1 MVGGRDDY
9 IPDRGHLVWVSLDP
23 TRGREQ
29 SGRRPVV
36 ILSPRSYNGRVGLAV
51 GCPVTRSVKGYPFE
65 VLLPT
70 PGAVQGVILAD
81 QVKSFDWR
89 VRDVEFAALLDDAT
103 LRAVSQRTATLI
115 A

>member
-1 MVGGRDDY
+1 MVAGSDGY
-9 IPDRGHLVWVSLDP
+9 IPDRGHLVWVLLDP

-65 VLLPT
+65 VALPVDCV
-70 PGAVQGVILAD
+70 AQGVVLAD

-89 VRDVEFAALLDDAT
+89 VRDVEFAALFDDGT
-103 LRAVSQRTATLI
+103 LRAVSRRAATLI
-115 A
+115 G

>member
-1 MVGGRDDY
+1 MVAGSDGY
-9 IPDRGHLVWVSLDP
+9 IPDRGHPVWVSLDP
-23 TRGREQ
+23 TRGRAQ

-65 VLLPT
+65 VALPVDCVAQ
-70 PGAVQGVILAD
+70 GAVLAD

-89 VRDVEFAALLDDAT
+89 VRDVEFAALLDDGT
-103 LRAVSQRTATLI
+103 FRAVSRRAATLI
-115 A
+115 G